1 MWKIEN
7 AQELSNFINLL
18 KADENIDLEKVEL
31 TFLKQ
36 VKIKIKGDPHR
47 YNGTINYAICKAIC
61 EFQNEIWR
69 TYAEIKTGIPHI
81 TQLTQEE
88 KNALE
93 IIFTV
98 NEGCTEIIADLTD
111 MFKEMRKF
119 FKGITNGMTGKQ
131 KVFTYT
137 AFAICASSAF
147 VAHSWIEADKEIKV
161 AQTHSSDTQAQKQHE
176 TQQLNSVLTTI
187 KDVANNSNTP
197 RFKQSL
203 QSIEEHTEKAYCEV
217 VSSVSDA
224 ENVTIYQG
232 NDTTIKLDQPKLQQI
247 ASELNA
253 QEKAKTKPE
262 TLDLYIDGVKRQ
274 EGKITIF
281 AKTLQGETFT
291 ANIDPDMLEDKG
303 VNEIIDRIK
312 DINTIKLY
320 GMVKRRA
327 NKIEQATFTTI
338 ITEE

>member
-1 MWKIEN
+1 MPMWKIEN
-7 AQELSNFINLL
+7 AQELSHFINLL
-18 KADENIDLEKVEL
+18 KTDESIDLEKVEL
-31 TFLKQ
+31 SFLKK
-36 VKIKIKGDPHR
+36 VKIKIKGDPLR

-88 KNALE
+88 KDALE
-93 IIFTV
+93 IVFTI
-98 NEGCTEIIADLTD
+98 NEGCTEIIADLTE

-137 AFAICASSAF
+137 ALALCAGSAF
-147 VAHSWIEADKEIKV
+147 VAHSWIEAEKEVKL
-161 AQTHSSDTQAQKQHE
+161 AQNETAEKQNE
-176 TQQLNSVLTTI
+176 TQQLSVILTAI
-187 KDVANNSNTP
+187 KDVANNSNNP
-197 RFKQSL
+197 RFKQSI
-203 QSIEEHTEKAYCEV
+203 QAIEEHTEKAYSEV
-217 VSSVSDA
+217 ARAVSDA
-224 ENVTIYQG
+224 ESVTISQG
-232 NDTTIKLDQPKLQQI
+232 NHTTIKLEQPQLQQI

-253 QEKAKTKPE
+253 QEKAKTAPE

-281 AKTLQGETFT
+281 ARTLQAETFT
-291 ANIDPDMLEDKG
+291 ANADADMLGDAG
-303 VNEIIDRIK
+303 INEIIDRIK
-312 DINTIKLY
+312 SINPIKLS

-327 NKIEQATFTTI
+327 GRIEQATFSAI
-338 ITEE
+338 VMEE